1 MQKIIIA
8 IVAICCALCSNS
20 QPADTTKK
28 IITIGVEWTLSD
40 KVDSRYKL
48 MIDSVFQS
56 VMNEYNKEPE
66 TVILRKKTGGEDG
79 SISFTFKKGKIVSN
93 GTRTAG
99 YIVSGLGLLA
109 APAITLAASGG
120 NAVLAFW
127 FFPRDRIIMTRSIE
141 SPSGRRR
148 IRYAKRVNL
157 YKGALFAS
165 KSERMKD
172 MAEKLDDSIFKAFTK
187 FEDD

>member
-1 MQKIIIA
+1 MPKIITA
-8 IVAICCALCSNS
+8 IVAICCAVCTYS

-28 IITIGVEWTLSD
+28 IITIGVEWNVSD
-40 KVDSRYKL
+40 QVDSRYKL

-56 VMNEYNKEPE
+56 VMNEYNEEPE

-79 SISFTFKKGKIVSN
+79 YISFTFKKGKIISN

-127 FFPRDRIIMTRSIE
+127 FFPRDRIIMTRSIQ
-141 SPSGRRR
+141 SPPGRR

-157 YKGALFAS
+157 FTGALFNS
-165 KSERMKD
+165 KPERMKR
-172 MAEKLDDSIFKAFTK
+172 MAEKLDDSIFRAFMK